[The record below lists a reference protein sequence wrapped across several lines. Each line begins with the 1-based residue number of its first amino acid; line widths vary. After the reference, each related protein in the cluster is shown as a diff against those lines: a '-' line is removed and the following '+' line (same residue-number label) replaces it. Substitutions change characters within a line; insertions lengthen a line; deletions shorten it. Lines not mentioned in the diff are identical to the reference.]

1 MKGYTLLLPHTW
13 IDFDPAVELALAEQ
27 VADATS
33 PCYGQLL
40 RALTT
45 EEMGVQFSLLAID
58 DAPQDANELG
68 FPPALAVGHA
78 KLPARLPVSF
88 LIPAFTAQMNAVD
101 NITVTNAT
109 RRAKING
116 MDAAELTLNIEGMC
130 DGLGRPVPAMGH
142 QIYIVDRS
150 DVLVLTGISPT
161 ASFEENLPTFNAI
174 ATSISTD
181 NQ

>member
-1 MKGYTLLLPHTW
+1 MGYTLLLPHTW

-27 VADATS
+27 VADAIS

-58 DAPQDANELG
+58 DTQRDANESS

-78 KLPARLPVSF
+78 KLPAHLPVSF

-101 NITVTNAT
+101 NITVANAT
-109 RRAKING
+109 RRPNING

-130 DGLGRPVPAMGH
+130 DALGRPVPATGH
-142 QIYIVDRS
+142 QIYIVNGN

-161 ASFEENLPTFNAI
+161 VSFEENLPTFNTI
-174 ATSISTD
+174 ATSMRAD